1 MATLPKYGAPRQE
14 FVSVREY
21 LNTDYE
27 PDCDY
32 VDGRL
37 EERNLGEHDH
47 SILQTLLAHIF
58 MTNRLAWGVY
68 AATETRVQVKPRNF
82 RIPDVTVL
90 RSGTPREQ
98 ILTHPPLVVI
108 EILSP
113 RDRLSEISARNQ
125 DYIQF
130 NIPNVWIIDP
140 KTRSAWYDTSSG
152 LKPVENNQLS
162 VPGTPIRI
170 SVSELFAELDTV

>member
-1 MATLPKYGAPRQE
+1 MATLPKFGIPQKE
-14 FVSVREY
+14 FVSVQEY
-21 LNTDYE
+21 LDTDYE

-32 VDGRL
+32 IDGRL

-58 MTNRLAWGVY
+58 MTNRTAWGVY

-82 RIPDVTVL
+82 RIPDVTIL

-98 ILTHPPLVVI
+98 VLTRPPLLVI
-108 EILSP
+108 EILSR
-113 RDRLSEISARNQ
+113 RDRLNEISARNQ

-140 KTRSAWYDTSSG
+140 KTRKAWYDTPNG
-152 LKPVENNQLS
+152 LKPIENNELT

-170 SVSELFAELDTV
+170 TLSELFAELDAV